1 MLFILFLVILWDAI
15 YISGD
20 LQVTVANELKW
31 VDQREPDDR
40 KAVLRRS
47 LTLVGVL
54 VGWGEYGIAVVLRGE
69 KVCGRV

>member
-54 VGWGEYGIAVVLRGE
+54 VGWGEYGIAVVLRGQ